1 MVAES
6 YTELCHEFR
15 LTRMIIFE
23 TLLKRASFFEQLGL
37 GTQNFSILDYHNIT
51 NFQKGNQN
59 HVLTNVLR
67 EIG

>member
-1 MVAES
+1 
-6 YTELCHEFR
+6 
-15 LTRMIIFE
+15 MIIFE

-37 GTQNFSILDYHNIT
+37 GTQNFSILDYHNIS